1 MNQPRR
7 ILFVCIHN
15 SGRSQMAEAFLNQL
29 GGPEFVAESA
39 GVEPRP
45 INPDVVRVMQEVGY
59 DLSGVQ
65 SDNIVDFFRQGR
77 LYEQVI
83 YVCERGAEKDC
94 PVFPGVRKTLHWP
107 YPDPAALEGDEAER
121 LQALRGTRDQI
132 RQRIEEWLRTARG
145 EAADRARA

>member
-15 SGRSQMAEAFLNQL
+15 SGRSQMADAFLNQL

-39 GVEPRP
+39 GVAPRP
-45 INPDVVRVMQEVGY
+45 INPDVVRVMQEIGY
-59 DLSGVQ
+59 DLSDAQ

-83 YVCERGAEKDC
+83 YVCERGTEQDC
-94 PVFPGVRKTLHWP
+94 PVFPGVRQTLHWP
-107 YPDPAALEGDEAER
+107 YPDPAALAGDEAER
-121 LQALRGTRDQI
+121 LEALREIRDRI
-132 RQRIEEWLRTARG
+132 RERVEEWLAANARG
-145 EAADRARA
+145 

>member
-15 SGRSQMAEAFLNQL
+15 SGRSQMAEAFLHEL

-45 INPDVVRVMQEVGY
+45 INPDVVRVMQEVGH
-59 DLSGVQ
+59 DLSGAR
-65 SDNIVDFFRQGR
+65 SDNIVDFFREGR

-83 YVCERGAEKDC
+83 YVCERGTEKNC

-107 YPDPAALEGDEAER
+107 FPDPAALTGDETER
-121 LQALRGTRDQI
+121 LESLREIRDRI
-132 RQRIEEWLRTARG
+132 RERVGEWLAVN
-145 EAADRARA
+145 ASD

>member
-15 SGRSQMAEAFLNQL
+15 SGRSQMAEAFLNDL
-29 GGPEFVAESA
+29 GSPEFVAESA
-39 GVEPRP
+39 GVEPRS

-59 DLSGVQ
+59 DLFGAQ

-83 YVCERGAEKDC
+83 YVCERGTEQDC
-94 PVFPGVRKTLHWP
+94 PVFPGVRQTLHWP
-107 YPDPAALEGDEAER
+107 YPDPAALAGDEAER
-121 LQALRGTRDQI
+121 LEALREIRDRI
-132 RQRIEEWLRTARG
+132 RERVEEWLAANARG
-145 EAADRARA
+145 

>member
-15 SGRSQMAEAFLNQL
+15 SGRSQMADAFLNEL

-39 GVEPRP
+39 GVEPRS
-45 INPDVVRVMQEVGY
+45 INPDVVRVMQEIGY
-59 DLSGVQ
+59 DLSDAQ

-83 YVCERGAEKDC
+83 YVCERGTEQDC
-94 PVFPGVRKTLHWP
+94 PVFPGVRQTLHWP
-107 YPDPAALEGDEAER
+107 YPDPAALAGDEAER
-121 LQALRGTRDQI
+121 LEALREIRDRI
-132 RQRIEEWLRTARG
+132 RERVEEWLAANARG
-145 EAADRARA
+145 